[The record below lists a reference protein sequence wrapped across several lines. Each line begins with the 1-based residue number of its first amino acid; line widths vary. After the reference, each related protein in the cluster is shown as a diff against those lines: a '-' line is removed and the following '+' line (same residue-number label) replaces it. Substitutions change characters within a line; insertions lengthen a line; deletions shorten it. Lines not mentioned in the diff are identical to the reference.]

1 MKEFNGFTEKA
12 SRSLSLAVETAMSL
26 GHTYVGSEHILYA
39 LCAERDSVAGVIL
52 SNQNIDCKR
61 MMRKLETLIG
71 KGIPTRLGVGDFTP
85 RCKRIIERA
94 ANSSLPNRRSG
105 TEELLR
111 EIAAD
116 EKSYG
121 YIFLKELNADIAEII
136 SECNPE
142 IFRSDEKNACRRD
155 EKRRNNEYLNKYG
168 RDLTELARQGRLDP
182 LIGREKEIKRVIQ
195 SLLQRRKNNPCLIGD
210 SGVGK
215 TAIVEGLA
223 LRIANGGVPELLAD
237 KQILML
243 DLTLMLAGAKYRG
256 DFEERIRRAIDEAIA
271 DKSVILFIDE
281 IHSIVGTG
289 AAEGAI
295 DAANILKPYLARG
308 EIQLIGATTS
318 EEYRR
323 FIEKDSALERRFQP
337 ISVDEPSAQAAKDII
352 RGLREKY
359 EEHHAVAISDEAIET
374 AVDLSKRYINDRF
387 LPDKA
392 IDLIDEAASM
402 LRLKKTAEN
411 SASGLEEKKREITE
425 KIFEAVNDEDY
436 ETALE
441 LQKEEAELLRLIE
454 KGTAKGTDFALG
466 TLRGEDVA
474 EVVEKKTGIPVR
486 NLGADSLL
494 SLTDRMKRRI
504 IGQDEAVEKTINAIK
519 RSKAGLANA
528 SRPIGAFM
536 FLGPTGVGKTFLCKA
551 LAKEYY
557 GDERAMVRL
566 DMSEYME
573 KSSVSKLIG
582 SPPGYVGYDNGS
594 HLIGKIRRKPYS
606 IVLFD
611 EIEKAHPD
619 VLNVLLQI
627 LEDGVLTGSDG
638 TRADFRNALI
648 IMTGNVGAHE
658 ITSASS
664 KIGFSQVQASEYKK
678 EIIGKKIRE
687 SFSPEFLNRVDEIVY
702 FKPLEK
708 ESLEK
713 IARTMLEATLRKA
726 HEQGVELSF
735 EEKVIELIAREGFD
749 RKNGARPLRRII
761 TEQIENPLCELLLRK
776 ELSGAVITAQ
786 NGKIIIKQLQ
796 TNAQS
801 DKM

>member
-1 MKEFNGFTEKA
+1 MREFNGFTEKA
-12 SRSLSLAVETAMSL
+12 SRSLNLAVETAMSL
-26 GHTYVGSEHILYA
+26 GHTYVGSEHILYG
-39 LCAERDSVAGVIL
+39 LCAEKDSVAGVIL

-61 MMRKLETLIG
+61 ILKKLEALIG
-71 KGIPTRLGVGDFTP
+71 KGIPTKLGVADFTP
-85 RCKRIIERA
+85 RSKKIIERA
-94 ANSSLPNRRSG
+94 ALSPKQNRCSG
-105 TEELLR
+105 TEEILR
-111 EIAAD
+111 EIAVD

-121 YIFLKELNADIAEII
+121 YVLLRELGADIAEII
-136 SECNPE
+136 GECSPE
-142 IFRSDEKNACRRD
+142 IFGSEEKNAYKSE
-155 EKRRNNEYLNKYG
+155 EKRRKNEYLTKYA
-168 RDLTELARQGRLDP
+168 RDLTALAREGKLDP
-182 LIGREKEIKRVIQ
+182 LIGRETEIRRVIQ

-223 LRIANGGVPELLAD
+223 VKIAQGDVPELLSD

-256 DFEERIRRAIDEAIA
+256 DFEERIKRAIDEAIA
-271 DKSVILFIDE
+271 DKTVILFIDE

-337 ISVDEPSAQAAKDII
+337 VAVDEPSVQAAKDII
-352 RGLREKY
+352 KGLKGKY
-359 EEHHAVAISDEAIET
+359 EQHHGVNISDEAIEA
-374 AVDLSKRYINDRF
+374 AVELSTRYINDRF

-402 LRLKKTAEN
+402 LRLKKTPQN
-411 SASGLEEKKREITE
+411 PISKLKEKKREITE
-425 KIFEAVNDEDY
+425 KMFEAVGEQDY
-436 ETALE
+436 ETAAE
-441 LQKEEAELLRLIE
+441 LQKKESELSRLIDGGSGE
-454 KGTAKGTDFALG
+454 SGIFL
-466 TLRGEDVA
+466 TLTSEDIA

-486 NLGADSLL
+486 NLGGDNLFDL
-494 SLTDRMKRRI
+494 EDRMKRTI
-504 IGQDEAVEKTINAIK
+504 IGQDEAVKKVINAIK
-519 RSKAGLANA
+519 RFKAGLSND

-582 SPPGYVGYDNGS
+582 APPGYVGFDNGGY
-594 HLIGKIRRKPYS
+594 LIEKIRRRPYS
-606 IVLFD
+606 LVLFD

-619 VLNVLLQI
+619 VLNLLLQI
-627 LEDGVLTGSDG
+627 LEDGILTSSDG
-638 TRADFRNALI
+638 RKADFTNSLI
-648 IMTGNVGAHE
+648 VMTGNVGANE
-658 ITSASS
+658 ITSPSS
-664 KIGFSQVQASEYKK
+664 KIGFSEEVAGEYKK
-678 EIIGKKIRE
+678 ETLTKKIKE
-687 SFSPEFLNRVDEIVY
+687 SFSPEFLNRIDEIVY

-708 ESLEK
+708 DELEK
-713 IARTMLEATLRKA
+713 IASAMLEATLKKA
-726 HEQGVELSF
+726 CEKGIDVSVQDGVVEL
-735 EEKVIELIAREGFD
+735 LAREGFD
-749 RKNGARPLRRII
+749 KKSGARPLRRII
-761 TEQIENPLCELLLRK
+761 TEQIENPLCELLLKK
-776 ELSGAVITAQ
+776 ELNGAVIATQ
-786 NGKIIIKQLQ
+786 DGKIIIKQLQ
-796 TNAQS
+796 TNGQS